1 MLLRFFSLLALFVS
15 LFYAQPVSEEKA
27 FRLTSSFAGK
37 NLQVSVKIDPSVFVY
52 AEKFRVF
59 VDDAEILVPLPT
71 PQIFDNTPIFDRSFS
86 FEFEPKSGEFELRV
100 ELLGCS
106 FEGFCYQPRIWRF
119 SAKDGVLSEFFD
131 AQPQPLSEVEQISN
145 SLKSNSVLAIFAFFG
160 YGILLSLTPCVFV
173 MIPILSQVLATRG
186 KANALSTSLVYVAGM
201 ACAYAVVGV
210 VVSLFNINL
219 SQLLQNGVVSVVFA
233 LLFVAFGLN
242 LFGVFELPF
251 LGKIST
257 KLEEKSAFLTGL
269 FGVFVLGFFA
279 SVALSPCVAAP
290 VAAAVVFM
298 LQSDTLANSVALG
311 AAALFAMG
319 CGMGLPLIAFGAAA
333 KFLPRPGE
341 WMEVVKKLL
350 AFLMFAMAIWAL
362 GRHFANE
369 SFRQVVLWLYALN
382 GVVAVVVLGLFEEAK
397 TAWQKGFKVV
407 LLCVLLASFITANK
421 AFTSTDSASNQSEK
435 IAFLK
440 PEEVSQTL
448 VSNEKVALY
457 FWASWCENC
466 KVYEELFKDESLR
479 GDYKLFKLD
488 LTAANPQTD
497 AVKATFGVIAPP
509 SILFFANGVEQS
521 AKRVVGLIG
530 KEALK
535 QRFE

>member
-1 MLLRFFSLLALFVS
+1 MKIFALLTLFVS

-27 FRLTSSFAGK
+27 FRVASSFAGES
-37 NLQVSVKIDPSVFVY
+37 LQISVKIDPSVFVY

-59 VDDAEILVPLPT
+59 VDDAEVFPPLPT
-71 PQIFDNTPIFDRSFS
+71 PQIFDNTSIFDRSFS
-86 FEFEPKSGEFELRV
+86 FELAPKSGEFELRV

-106 FEGFCYQPRIWRF
+106 FEGFCYQPKVSRF
-119 SAKDGVLSEFFD
+119 SVKDGVVSEVFH
-131 AQPQPLSEVEQISN
+131 APPSQPLSEVEKISN

-219 SQLLQNGVVSVVFA
+219 SQLLQNSVVSVIFA

-242 LFGVFELPF
+242 LFGAFELPF

-257 KLEEKSAFLTGL
+257 KIEEKSAFLTGL

-319 CGMGLPLIAFGAAA
+319 CGMGLPLVAFGAAA

-350 AFLMFAMAIWAL
+350 AFLMFVMAIWVL
-362 GRHFANE
+362 GRHFTNE
-369 SFRQVVLWLYALN
+369 LFRQVVLLLYALN
-382 GVVAVVVLGLFEEAK
+382 GIVAVVVLGLFEEAK

-421 AFTSTDSASNQSEK
+421 AFTATDSASNQSEK

-448 VSNEKVALY
+448 ASNEKVALY

-466 KVYEELFKDESLR
+466 KIYEELFKDESLR

-488 LTAANPQTD
+488 LTAANPQTN
-497 AVKATFGVIAPP
+497 AVKSAFGVIAPP
-509 SILFFANGVEQS
+509 SILFFANGVEEGE
-521 AKRVVGLIG
+521 KRVVGLVG